1 MSERND
7 LATFRIPYWY
17 EWNPWEPNVQVAMN
31 DLAKPGETVF
41 DVGAN
46 AGALSLVLSRA
57 VGPKGT
63 VCSFEASPRIVGK
76 CQYNL
81 VQNGV
86 NNVTLYHYAV
96 YSKSKQ

>member
-1 MSERND
+1 MARDDENAS
-7 LATFRIPYWY
+7 FRIPFWY
-17 EWNPWEPNVQVAMN
+17 EWNPWEPNVQIALN

-63 VCSFEASPRIVGK
+63 VCSFD
-76 CQYNL
+76 
-81 VQNGV
+81 
-86 NNVTLYHYAV
+86 T
-96 YSKSKQ
+96 